1 MLSVV
6 IGDIMGF
13 WPNGYRCCVNIS
25 FDYDS
30 NSALMR
36 RAPLDIVA
44 QSRGRFAPNV
54 AIPRILDLLEK
65 YEIKATFFTPG
76 WTVDQFTE
84 SVEEIVGRGHE
95 LAAHGYLHERL
106 AEISKEAEESVF
118 QRGLAAFEKVG
129 VKPEG
134 FRAPYWL
141 ISDRTL
147 ELVQRLGFRYDSN
160 MMDSDMPYMLVWRGK
175 ETGLVELPVEWMV
188 DDWPLFET
196 HRRGPQAAYEVWKPE
211 FEGIYELGRYFG
223 LTNHPQAIGRISRL
237 KILEK
242 LIAEMKA
249 KGDVWFATCKEVAD
263 WTREKLS

>member
-1 MLSVV
+1 MNV
-6 IGDIMGF
+6 
-13 WPNGYRCCVNIS
+13 S

-54 AIPRILDLLEK
+54 AIPRILDLLDSL
-65 YEIKATFFTPG
+65 EIKATFFTPG

-84 SVEEIVGRGHE
+84 SVEEIVSRGHE

-106 AEISKEAEESVF
+106 AEISLEAEEGVF
-118 QRGLAAFEKVG
+118 QRGLAAFERVG

-141 ISDRTL
+141 ISDRTIKL
-147 ELVQRLGFRYDSN
+147 IQRLGFKYDSN
-160 MMDSDMPYMLVWRGK
+160 FMDNDMPYMLVWRD
-175 ETGLVELPVEWMV
+175 EDTGLVELPVEWML
-188 DDWPLFET
+188 DDWPQLET
-196 HRRGPQAAYEVWKPE
+196 HRRPPDVAYNVWKPE
-211 FEGIYELGRYFG
+211 FDGIYELGRYFG
-223 LTNHPQAIGRISRL
+223 LTCHPQAIGRISRL

-242 LIAEMKA
+242 LLTEMKK
-249 KGDVWFATCKEVAD
+249 KGDVWFATCKEVAE
-263 WTREKLS
+263 WSRAKLC